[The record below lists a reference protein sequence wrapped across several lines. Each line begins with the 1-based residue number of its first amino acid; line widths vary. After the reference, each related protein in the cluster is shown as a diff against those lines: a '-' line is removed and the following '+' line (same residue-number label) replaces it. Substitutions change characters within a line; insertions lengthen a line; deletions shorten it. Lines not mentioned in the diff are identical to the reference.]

1 MNDTLKLWWR
11 QPDHFDWLSAYIADH
26 GLQPISR
33 CVIGGSAAVLALT
46 AGVLT
51 LSPAGPRG
59 VAADTV
65 SVVVSVVGMTL
76 AGGWLVR
83 WPTRRGSALFAL
95 AAIACFATVCLVQT
109 DPIIGLM
116 GCSAFAT
123 IGGYIALF
131 HTPRFMACYL
141 TVATATTAVLAV
153 RVAAGHDVVLGATFA
168 AMIGAVNLSVSFVV
182 HMLMN
187 FLRVDVLESER
198 DPLTSLLNRRGFD
211 RAARTL
217 LATPHRDEAHLIV
230 AMVDL
235 DRFKV
240 LNDDLGHAAGDRVL
254 TAVADVLR
262 AHTGAAAVIGRV
274 GGEEFLV
281 AEVAGAPDPAAMADV
296 PRDRRHSISDHRQHR
311 HLDRGA
317 AHPWRQHAAA
327 GPHHADRHG
336 RQRDVR
342 SETPRRKSNSAL
354 RWVGRPA
361 HPIRPGRRSA
371 AALSGRGRP
380 GLSQVA
386 REFVSQRLRRT
397 SHRGIVSPSSPER

>member
-141 TVATATTAVLAV
+141 TVAMATTAVLAV

-281 AEVAGAPDPAAMADV
+281 AEVAGAPDPAAMADRLCHAIAAT
-296 PRDRRHSISDHRQHR
+296 PYPITASIGTSTAALRTRGDSMPPPALTTLIDMADSAMYEAKRRGGNRTQHCVGLGGPLTQSDQGG
-311 HLDRGA
+311 GA
-317 AHPWRQHAAA
+317 QLPSAGAA
-327 GPHHADRHG
+327 GPG
-336 RQRDVR
+336 
-342 SETPRRKSNSAL
+342 SA
-354 RWVGRPA
+354 R
-361 HPIRPGRRSA
+361 
-371 AALSGRGRP
+371 
-380 GLSQVA
+380 
-386 REFVSQRLRRT
+386 
-397 SHRGIVSPSSPER
+397 SPESLFPNG